1 MQRRLPIL
9 LCAALL
15 GPAPSPASAATPA
28 TASPAPGAA
37 LSKPASS
44 APASAPRTYVLVHGA
59 WGGSWD
65 WRKVD
70 DLLTAA
76 GDTAF
81 RPSLT
86 GLGARVHLATPA
98 IGLGTHV
105 DDVVNEI
112 LFENLRDV
120 VLVGHS
126 YGGMVISGVAEKVPD
141 RIRRLVY
148 LDAFVPEDGDSV
160 MGGQRGAG
168 LQRMEKDGFLI
179 PPWVQPGQG
188 FPKDVP
194 QPMKT
199 FTDTLALKNEAARK
213 LPATYILTMDK
224 GAQKDDFSPH
234 AERARARGWAF
245 VQMEADHNPQRTMP
259 EALVKILRESR

>member
-1 MQRRLPIL
+1 MPNCMSIL
-9 LCAALL
+9 LSAALL
-15 GPAPSPASAATPA
+15 GLVPALAPSPAAAQTPA
-28 TASPAPGAA
+28 ASG
-37 LSKPASS
+37 K
-44 APASAPRTYVLVHGA
+44 TYVLVHGA

-70 DLLTAA
+70 DLLTAE
-76 GDTAF
+76 GNTVF

-86 GLGARVHLATPA
+86 GLGARVHLATPD

-105 DDVVNEI
+105 QDVVNEI

-141 RIRRLVY
+141 RIARLVY
-148 LDAFVPEDGDSV
+148 LDAFVPEDGESV
-160 MGGQRGAG
+160 MARQRAAG
-168 LQRMEKDGFLI
+168 RAEWIEKMEKDGFLI
-179 PPWVQPGQG
+179 PPWVQPGQPI
-188 FPKDVP
+188 PKDVP
-194 QPMKT
+194 HPLKA
-199 FTDTLALKNEAARK
+199 FTEPLALKNEAARR

-224 GAQKDDFSPH
+224 GKQTDDFSPH
-234 AERARARGWAF
+234 ADRARARAWTV

-259 EALVKILRESR
+259 DALVKLLRDSR